1 MSHASTTFRIECHIE
16 VVSYM
21 CVTWKNVVWGIKEP
35 KVWYER
41 YENWTFS
48 DDHYN
53 QMLLVSHCIHINCYR
68 NCDLQMQKLNN
79 YTHTFDLC
87 WTFSFSI
94 LHCSSWYF
102 SLALIPS
109 PVGPLRTSSCVALF
123 SPLHFYIALILSLSH
138 FLSVLSSFSLSL
150 QLSSTTGLWNSFQVL
165 ICISQRSPPF
175 CLLFCAPLS
184 LSSWLAS
191 LSICALVCALQLFIH
206 IWRNT
211 PWFLFLCCL

>member
-1 MSHASTTFRIECHIE
+1 
-16 VVSYM
+16 
-21 CVTWKNVVWGIKEP
+21 
-35 KVWYER
+35 
-41 YENWTFS
+41 
-48 DDHYN
+48 
-53 QMLLVSHCIHINCYR
+53 
-68 NCDLQMQKLNN
+68 MQKWNN

-87 WTFSFSI
+87 WTFSI

-109 PVGPLRTSSCVALF
+109 PAGPLRTSSCVALL
-123 SPLHFYIALILSLSH
+123 SPLHFYLALILSLTH
-138 FLSVLSSFSLSL
+138 FLSVLSSFSLSP

-175 CLLFCAPLS
+175 CLLFCVPLS

-206 IWRNT
+206 IWTETHPDFYFSAICSIHSLKHPAKDILSLSFPHSVSLWLRVCVHIYSQ
-211 PWFLFLCCL
+211 WFHSLVL